1 MGLCHGKP
9 AQIPEADAEEE
20 PRVASGAGDAA
31 GGVAASPAPAA
42 KPGTPK
48 QPKFPFYLP
57 SPLPASS
64 YKGSPANSSV
74 ASTPARG
81 GFKRPFPP
89 PSPAKHIRALLARRH
104 GSVKLIE
111 ASILKNGE
119 PKLGHRGCSPGRHMH
134 LRQWPSHGCGG
145 QHALVQGCE

>member
-1 MGLCHGKP
+1 MKTVVWQRTNSSKQVL
-9 AQIPEADAEEE
+9 QQQED
-20 PRVASGAGDAA
+20 S
-31 GGVAASPAPAA
+31 GVA
-42 KPGTPK
+42 KNV
-48 QPKFPFYLP
+48 LE
-57 SPLPASS
+57 L
-64 YKGSPANSSV
+64 
-74 ASTPARG
+74 G